1 MLQWG
6 RFLPFLFNENPL
18 IKESGGVLSL
28 VNSVLKESKIM
39 GAKTIEDITVD
50 KRLSLLSKKIKKNYQ
65 LMVQQ

>member
-1 MLQWG
+1 M
-6 RFLPFLFNENPL
+6 RTILPFLFNENPL
-18 IKESGGVLSL
+18 TKESGGVLSL

-50 KRLSLLSKKIKKNYQ
+50 TRLSLLSKKIKKNYQ